1 MNAKLNNA
9 VSLVKLQLNGRKSK
23 IVVAI
28 TAFAV
33 VALAILATA
42 QINGAVLHTFDKQS
56 TGAVLYTFD
65 KQSTGAVLHTFD
77 KQSTGAVLHT
87 FDIQIGVPI
96 PITH

>member
-1 MNAKLNNA
+1 MIMINAKLKNV

-33 VALAILATA
+33 VALAIFATA
-42 QINGAVLHTFDKQS
+42 QINGAVLHAFD
-56 TGAVLYTFD
+56 T
-65 KQSTGAVLHTFD
+65 QSTGAVLHAFD
-77 KQSTGAVLHT
+77 RQSTGAVLHA
-87 FDIQIGVPI
+87 FDIQIVPI